1 MHETPVAS
9 AASTAV
15 TLRKVTAYPGVRVLA
30 WDDGVLYACRG
41 YQLIRLNAG
50 SNDLRQIEQGAQ
62 WEPVARFDPVWWRRL
77 TSRTILSYRLVRD
90 GFHALALLGDKTG
103 NQTMIAAVPGA
114 IVTCAPASDEF
125 KVTHQ
130 IRRGTRP
137 LHLTAVPGGRIYWG
151 EYFDNRE
158 RAEVH
163 IYASA
168 DHGQTWQVA
177 YTFPAGS
184 IRHVHNVVY
193 DRWDDCLW
201 ILTGD
206 EGDESKVLRASCD
219 LRSVEVVWSG
229 NQQARAVAAI
239 PMRGGLYL
247 STDTPFETNHVL
259 RLNRTN
265 LTRTKFGR
273 AENIEEMAT
282 LASSSIYGCRVG
294 EAIFFSTM
302 VEPSL
307 VNRGREVH
315 LVGSP
320 DGTNWQVLAR
330 WRKDKLPMRYFQ
342 YGNALLPDGN
352 NTTNYLATTTVAVEH
367 GDLVTTLW
375 EVEPP
380 PSAPVLSPPSV

>member
-1 MHETPVAS
+1 MHETSFAS
-9 AASTAV
+9 AASITV
-15 TLRKVTAYPGVRVLA
+15 ELRKVGAYPGIRVLA
-30 WDDGVLYACRG
+30 WDDDVLYACRG

-50 SNDLRQIEQGAQ
+50 SNDLRQTEQSAQ
-62 WEPVARFDPVWWRRL
+62 WEPVARFDPMWWRRL
-77 TSRTILSYRLVRD
+77 TSSTTLGYRLVRD

-125 KVTHQ
+125 KVTHP

-137 LHLTAVPGGRIYWG
+137 LHITAVPGGRIYWG

-193 DRWDDCLW
+193 DQWDDCLW

-229 NQQARAVAAI
+229 SQQARAVAAI
-239 PMRGGLYL
+239 PMRDALYL
-247 STDTPFETNHVL
+247 STDTPFEKNHVL
-259 RLNRTN
+259 RINRAG
-265 LTRTKFGR
+265 KV
-273 AENIEEMAT
+273 EQ
-282 LASSSIYGCRVG
+282 LAALSSSSIFGCRVG
-294 EAIFFSTM
+294 ESIVFSTM
-302 VEPSL
+302 VEPST
-307 VNRGREVH
+307 VNVSRDVH
-315 LVGSP
+315 LVGSS
-320 DGTNWQVLAR
+320 DGTNWQVMAR

-342 YGNALLPDGN
+342 YGNALLPDGK
-352 NTTNYLATTTVAVEH
+352 NTKHYLPATTIAV
-367 GDLVTTLW
+367 G
-375 EVEPP
+375 
-380 PSAPVLSPPSV
+380 